1 MKVFGAIVPFASY
14 GGGVAVEVE
23 GAGGLEGAA
32 EFDEARGHHGEVG
45 HHVVR
50 AEEFHEGAH
59 DAAELV
65 AAQRKLLVGALALA
79 VPLPRVL
86 EGLDLCRR
94 GSPFLPASLFPSASS
109 AVPSFS
115 WKKALSFCALLKGGS
130 R

>member
-1 MKVFGAIVPFASY
+1 MR

-45 HHVVR
+45 HPVVR

-65 AAQRKLLVGALALA
+65 AAQGEILVGALALA

-86 EGLDLCRR
+86 EGLSRR
-94 GSPFLPASLFPSASS
+94 EAETAAGEGGEICAAA

-115 WKKALSFCALLKGGS
+115 
-130 R
+130 